1 MNLVHREP
9 DFENILSVLRCEVPK
24 RPTLFEF
31 FMNDNLYQEVTGRI
45 HNYDSDLD
53 SLKFLIDAYAACGY
67 DYTNTAGCNIGFN
80 HIEYQR
86 KNTISLNDGNS
97 IYDRESFEN
106 FPWPQPSKYDYSR
119 LDNIK
124 DYLPGNMKL
133 MVSGPGGV
141 LENAIMLVGF
151 DNLCIMIYED
161 EELVQDI
168 FDKVGSIL
176 LEYYEICA
184 KYESVGIIMSND
196 DWGFKTQTMLSPLHL
211 RKYVFPWHKKIV
223 EAAHKNDKPAVLHS
237 CGYANDIMEDIIYDM
252 KFDGKHSYEDN
263 ILSVEECYKKWGG
276 KIAILGGLDL
286 DFLIR
291 SSDDEITLRA
301 KNMLELAKGK
311 GGYALG
317 SGNSIP
323 SYVTNDKYFAMT
335 AAIVE

>member
-97 IYDRESFEN
+97 IYDRESFED

-301 KNMLELAKGK
+301 KNMLELAKEK

-323 SYVTNDKYFAMT
+323 DYVTNEKYFAMT
-335 AAIVE
+335 AAVVE

>member
-9 DFENILSVLRCEVPK
+9 DFENILSVLRSEVPK

-45 HNYDSDLD
+45 PNYDSDLD

-301 KNMLELAKGK
+301 KNMLELAKEK

-323 SYVTNDKYFAMT
+323 DYVTNEKYFAMT
-335 AAIVE
+335 AAVVE